1 MIEQQTYTAIPSKA
15 VVANSNS
22 SMSLSV
28 LIDKET
34 EQLAISLAKAL
45 KDKEIRKIIKDEA
58 MLQFD
63 GDYDVLYTT
72 LQDKKINKGINIDD
86 LLFENYQNQTKGT
99 RSSFEKTKENIKD
112 LQFSVPVNCEK
123 WNIEEQ
129 MPLVTYIP
137 KNFNEKTTK
146 YVRAFDSEGK
156 VYLLSTQEEP
166 EVPVVVIGS
175 CERMEKE
182 INLKTE
188 EKQNKATFY
197 INCSKLQFPEL
208 SNIETWIQGGPEIR
222 IGMKTNDGQVDL
234 LKVYYFDRKDVK
246 DNKWFYY
253 TASFYRWDFTDL
265 ESTGFGVTEIDDGSP
280 YEFSFGFTFT
290 PYTGISFPFTIKY
303 TGKANDDYLGSDQLY
318 TDYLWKQID
327 CGSQFKMYI
336 KY

>member
-72 LQDKKINKGINIDD
+72 LKDKKLNKGTNIDD
-86 LLFENYQNQTKGT
+86 LLFENFQSQTKGT

-123 WNIEEQ
+123 WNVEEQ

-137 KNFNEKTTK
+137 KNFDEKTTK

-166 EVPVVVIGS
+166 EVPVVVIGT

-182 INLKTE
+182 INLKNE
-188 EKQNKATFY
+188 EKQNKARFY
-197 INCSKLQFPEL
+197 IKCSKLQFPEL
-208 SNIETWIQGGPEIR
+208 SNIETWVQGGPEIR
-222 IGMKTNDGQVDL
+222 IGMKTNDDQVDV

-253 TASFYRWDFTDL
+253 TASFYK
-265 ESTGFGVTEIDDGSP
+265 VVQ
-280 YEFSFGFTFT
+280 
-290 PYTGISFPFTIKY
+290 K
-303 TGKANDDYLGSDQLY
+303 
-318 TDYLWKQID
+318 
-327 CGSQFKMYI
+327 
-336 KY
+336 